1 MENSNP
7 WQQTEDLLHKIQ
19 NMLSPTEQKKLFFS
33 YFWNN
38 GTYYLSAFA
47 TAEAETNLFIREDVD
62 PEEAVKKL
70 RDYLGGK

>member
-33 YFWNN
+33 YF
-38 GTYYLSAFA
+38 
-47 TAEAETNLFIREDVD
+47 
-62 PEEAVKKL
+62 
-70 RDYLGGK
+70 